1 MLGKVLQTFFARPVA
16 KFIFG
21 GANVMARILETGI
34 LRLPSQ
40 CRNAANM
47 KTCLLRKEYGRDTVK
62 TALTSGSGSPLRVA
76 SKRSHAEIW
85 FVLSISFALL
95 TSIARPDCHFP
106 PVCSWSWLVL
116 EKPRFAY
123 LLPWICPWIRPILA
137 QGGLL
142 GGHPCRWQSCS
153 CSGRQAAH
161 GPRGFGPRIE
171 AEGSAKTRRPQESI
185 GKPQNRT
192 FG

>member
-1 MLGKVLQTFFARPVA
+1 MRQKHCFRVLSFRGRTRAVGAFAKHMMLGKVLQTFFARPVA

-21 GANVMARILETGI
+21 GANVMARILEPGI
-34 LRLPSQ
+34 LRLSSQ

-85 FVLSISFALL
+85 LVLSISFALL
-95 TSIARPDCHFP
+95 RSIARPDCHFP

-123 LLPWICPWIRPILA
+123 LWPWICSWWNPLDKA
-137 QGGLL
+137 N
-142 GGHPCRWQSCS
+142 PCSR
-153 CSGRQAAH
+153 RAAWW
-161 GPRGFGPRIE
+161 PSVQMAIVQLQR
-171 AEGSAKTRRPQESI
+171 
-185 GKPQNRT
+185 
-192 FG
+192 